1 MLHHPRAAVLWSEC
15 VRQVGDVGRDI
26 IEAVARRSP
35 AGEGLELLVRG
46 EYLAY
51 GVLLCVVEQ
60 QVGSLVQNLYAFAV
74 LHVENLSGEVRGESH
89 QRQSWVPRGIYSGR
103 EDAVVL
109 DADLVDFA
117 VVDDYCAAVVRTH
130 VEEHTA
136 GVVGLIVVAVHAVVL
151 VVVECAVVLI
161 NRRLL
166 VGGEVTLIDAELAVE
181 LVARFNEAIGEVG
194 VYRLIGDT
202 EGDGSV
208 AFPLSVAPRINCYL
222 CRLAGICLKQGAPRG
237 CVGLHETA

>member
-1 MLHHPRAAVLWSEC
+1 MRFVEKATRGRVGCHEGYTPAERMLSCLMP
-15 VRQVGDVGRDI
+15 I
-26 IEAVARRSP
+26 
-35 AGEGLELLVRG
+35 LL
-46 EYLAY
+46 
-51 GVLLCVVEQ
+51 
-60 QVGSLVQNLYAFAV
+60 
-74 LHVENLSGEVRGESH
+74 
-89 QRQSWVPRGIYSGR
+89 I
-103 EDAVVL
+103 
-109 DADLVDFA
+109 
-117 VVDDYCAAVVRTH
+117 
-130 VEEHTA
+130 
-136 GVVGLIVVAVHAVVL
+136 VGLIVVAVHAVVL

-202 EGDGSV
+202 EGEGSV